1 MKIYLITSDM
11 KNEKAWLEKIERI
24 LKAGVD
30 YIQYRD
36 KSNTTAVIY
45 EVSKKLK
52 NLSDKY
58 NTPLIINNRLDI
70 CMAVDADGV
79 HLGNDDLPLEAARKI
94 LGPDKIIGAS
104 ARTVEIAQKKENN
117 RADYLGSGAVFQTN
131 TKKDAQLITLTELS
145 RIVSSTNKP
154 VFAIGG
160 INSENI
166 DKLKSTGVQGVCL
179 SEGLM
184 DSPNPEEL
192 IEKIRNM

>member
-11 KNEKAWLEKIERI
+11 RDEKAWFGKTERI

-36 KSNTTAVIY
+36 KLNTTAVIY
-45 EVSKKLK
+45 EISKKLK
-52 NLSDKY
+52 ILCDKY
-58 NTPLIINNRLDI
+58 KTPLIINNRVDI
-70 CMAVDADGV
+70 CLAIDADGV

-94 LGPDKIIGAS
+94 LGPDKIIGVS
-104 ARTVEIAQKKENN
+104 VKTIEIVKEKENFGAN
-117 RADYLGSGAVFQTN
+117 YFGSGAVFQTN
-131 TKKDAQLITLTELS
+131 TKKDAQSITLTDLS
-145 RIVSSTNKP
+145 RIISITTLP

-160 INSENI
+160 INAENVE
-166 DKLKSTGVQGVCL
+166 KLKNTGIEGVCL

-184 DSPNPEEL
+184 NNTNPERL